1 MSLLNDE
8 VDGVS
13 ASAPAGQDGQE
24 RAQSVKS
31 PLAPRAFVVRTALLI
46 VSGMLLGFAFN
57 LILMSP
63 LRHFHDQQNAYAQ
76 FRNELANAVAP
87 VSGHL
92 VGGGIVP
99 VGDPIALLQIPT
111 IGVNEVVLNG
121 TSSTV
126 LMSGPGYQRDTAMPG
141 QVGHSIFLGRA
152 TSFGGPFAGIAA
164 LPMGTQITVIT
175 GQGQADYV
183 VSAVRHSGDP
193 IVRLQPGEGRLTLAT
208 ADGAPYVPNGLVE
221 VDAKLTSPPADPQG
235 TVVDSAL
242 LAPSEQAL
250 AGDSS
255 AAVGLVMWSAL
266 LLAASVA
273 LVWMSL
279 VWGRWQVW
287 IVAVP
292 VIAALGVA
300 VSNHIVMLLPNLM

>member
-1 MSLLNDE
+1 MNNE
-8 VDGVS
+8 VDGADSSESSRPDEQVKV
-13 ASAPAGQDGQE
+13 PA
-24 RAQSVKS
+24 VKV

-63 LRHFHDQQNAYAQ
+63 LRYFHDQQNAYAQ

-99 VGDPIALLQIPT
+99 VGDPIALLQIPS
-111 IGVNEVVLNG
+111 IGMNEVVLNG

-126 LMSGPGYQRDTAMPG
+126 LISGPGYQRDTAMPG
-141 QVGHSIFLGRA
+141 QVGHSFFLGRA
-152 TSFGGPFAGIAA
+152 TSFGGPFGGIGS
-164 LPMGTQITVIT
+164 LPVGTQITVIT

-183 VSAVRHSGDP
+183 VSAIRHSGDP

-221 VDAKLTSPPADPQG
+221 VDAKLTSPPVDPQG
-235 TVVDSAL
+235 TVVESAL
-242 LAPSEQAL
+242 LAPAEQAL

-292 VIAALGVA
+292 VVAALGVA

>member
-1 MSLLNDE
+1 MNNE
-8 VDGVS
+8 VDGADSSESSRPDEQVKV
-13 ASAPAGQDGQE
+13 PA
-24 RAQSVKS
+24 VKV

-63 LRHFHDQQNAYAQ
+63 LRYFHDQQNAYAQ

-99 VGDPIALLQIPT
+99 VGDPIALLQIPS
-111 IGVNEVVLNG
+111 IGMNEVVLNG

-126 LMSGPGYQRDTAMPG
+126 LIYGTGYQRDTAMPG
-141 QVGHSIFLGRA
+141 QVGHSFFLGRA
-152 TSFGGPFAGIAA
+152 TSFGGPFGGIGS
-164 LPMGTQITVIT
+164 LPVGTQITVIT

-183 VSAVRHSGDP
+183 VSAIRHSGDP

-221 VDAKLTSPPADPQG
+221 VDAKLTSPPVDPQG
-235 TVVDSAL
+235 TVVESAL
-242 LAPSEQAL
+242 LAPAEQAL

-266 LLAASVA
+266 LLTASVA

-292 VIAALGVA
+292 VVAALGVA